1 MNEKLVIIF
10 AFVLYAF
17 HGIVD
22 GSAITPGPPQR
33 STQEC
38 YGEECTEC
46 QEIIGLQ
53 KAACIIGWYN
63 GMCKPCAETGKLT

>member
-22 GSAITPGPPQR
+22 GSSITPGP
-33 STQEC
+33 TQHSSPEC

-46 QEIIGLQ
+46 SIIGGQ
-53 KAACIIGWYN
+53 RAECIIGWYN